1 VKGSIRDVVKVG
13 EGIRDIEL
21 SDRKMLHDERI
32 AESVIIGATSSLEI
46 ECPLLDTALRTIL
59 TECHIVSSTRLV
71 ETQSLYEFFL
81 IYGIRN
87 LEGIVFCRRDD
98 RFWVAEIDG
107 VTIWDIGIVGS
118 HSYGDEGA
126 GIGREVGTTFYLGV
140 CGGDVGEGEHTM
152 KN

>member
-1 VKGSIRDVVKVG
+1 LENPAGHHHVARSSGVVQACLTLARVKGSIRDVVKVG

-98 RFWVAEIDG
+98 RF
-107 VTIWDIGIVGS
+107 
-118 HSYGDEGA
+118 
-126 GIGREVGTTFYLGV
+126 
-140 CGGDVGEGEHTM
+140 
-152 KN
+152 